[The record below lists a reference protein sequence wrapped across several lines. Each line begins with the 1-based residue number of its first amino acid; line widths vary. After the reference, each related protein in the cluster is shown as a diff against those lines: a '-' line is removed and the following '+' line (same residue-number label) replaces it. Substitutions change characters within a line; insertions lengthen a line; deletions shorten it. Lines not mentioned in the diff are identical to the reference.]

1 MGAIINADLGTVA
14 SAPSS
19 VPHARTHEAP
29 SVLPSPTVPGSA
41 APAHDFLTEPDA
53 RNNLAPEV
61 QAARPLRLDLRLR
74 AGAVGAADFVSKRR
88 RLASSSSP
96 SPPPAPAPASPSP
109 PPRPL
114 TSPSVDIDTAVLTS
128 ALDTT
133 LQARLPRHAHP
144 RRIRLAPARS
154 AQASAPASSPARAGA
169 DQARRPAQVTET
181 TTNGERAVTATP
193 TGVRGPPRDRPTT
206 IDSACPRLQ
215 IGPTLQKHSCAS
227 QRVKPA
233 HKTFLPGRRKCR
245 AAFL

>member
-19 VPHARTHEAP
+19 VPHARTHVAP

-154 AQASAPASSPARAGA
+154 AQASAPASSPA
-169 DQARRPAQVTET
+169 
-181 TTNGERAVTATP
+181 
-193 TGVRGPPRDRPTT
+193 
-206 IDSACPRLQ
+206 
-215 IGPTLQKHSCAS
+215 
-227 QRVKPA
+227 
-233 HKTFLPGRRKCR
+233 
-245 AAFL
+245 

>member
-1 MGAIINADLGTVA
+1 MRAIINADLGTVA

-19 VPHARTHEAP
+19 VPHARTHVAP

-41 APAHDFLTEPDA
+41 APAHDFRTEPDA
-53 RNNLAPEV
+53 RKNLAPEFTKLPK
-61 QAARPLRLDLRLR
+61 ASATRPTRLR
-74 AGAVGAADFVSKRR
+74 AGAVGTADFVSTRR

-114 TSPSVDIDTAVLTS
+114 TSPSVGIDTAVLTS

-169 DQARRPAQVTET
+169 DHARRPAQVTET

-215 IGPTLQKHSCAS
+215 IGPTLHKNLLARAS
-227 QRVKPA
+227 A
-233 HKTFLPGRRKCR
+233 
-245 AAFL
+245 